1 MNQLLLFLILLTSSS
16 VLSCQNPTNPEMNNE
31 MRQEPQNEYL
41 GSFYKGNFVWAGA
54 MNLAWTELNENIL
67 KEKLRLNTQDEVA
80 LQMVEA
86 LNNPVFTKNDL
97 DEKSYYIKSGYGQKT
112 VRLINE
118 ESKRKF
124 PRKSFDDLT
133 LDLKD
138 TDIISYAYFLKE
150 TEYETEFTEGAVYF
164 DSVKVSGFFA
174 DTKAEKSNVKVL
186 DYQNADTFIVG
197 LQLKND
203 EDQLILAKGFQMDKP
218 QPLIDRINSFHEEN
232 LGSLNKKDVF
242 SCPSISL
249 KHYREYKELVNKNLL
264 NKGFEQ
270 YFIYKMFENI
280 KFDMD
285 KKGAR
290 VENEAVIILGKSA
303 RIDDEEPRHFVLDK
317 PYWIIMK
324 RKDSRVPYFLLGVNN
339 VELMEVK

>member
-1 MNQLLLFLILLTSSS
+1 MNQLLFFLILLTSSS
-16 VLSCQNPTNPEMNNE
+16 VLSCQNPANPEVTNE
-31 MRQEPQNEYL
+31 TRQASHSEYL

-67 KEKLRLNTQDEVA
+67 KEKLRLNTQDEAA
-80 LQMVEA
+80 LHMVEV

-112 VRLINE
+112 VKLINAE
-118 ESKRKF
+118 TRRKF
-124 PRKSFDDLT
+124 PGKSFEDLA
-133 LDLKD
+133 LDLDD

-150 TEYETEFTEGAVYF
+150 TEYKTEFSKGDVHF

-174 DTKAEKSNVKVL
+174 GNDAQKSNVKVL
-186 DYQNADTFIVG
+186 EYQNDDAFIIR

-203 EDQLILAKGFQMDKP
+203 EDQLILAKGFPMDTP
-218 QPLIDRINSFHEEN
+218 QLLIDRINAFPEED
-232 LGSLNKKDVF
+232 LGNLNKKDVF

-249 KHYREYKELVNKNLL
+249 KHYREYNELINKNLL

-270 YFIYKMFENI
+270 YFIFKMFENI

-285 KKGAR
+285 EKGAR
-290 VENEAVIILGKSA
+290 VENEAVIVLGKSA
-303 RIDDEEPRHFVLDK
+303 QIDDEEPRHFVLDK

-324 RKDSRVPYFLLGVNN
+324 RKDSRAPYFLLGINN